1 MDLITGGLVR
11 SLLPRRDPNGHKG
24 TFGRVYVYGGCVGYT
39 GAPVYA
45 GEAAARTGSGLVF
58 VGVPEDVYP
67 IVAARCAVS
76 MVHPLPRPYAALLE
90 RIQSCDAA
98 LIGPGLGRAAETEE
112 TVLRLLRDLPGPVVL
127 DADGINAVAAHMDIL
142 EGRRDQGRVTVLT
155 PHEGEFARLG
165 GGLVP
170 GSTSPGQRERAAAAF
185 ARRYGCVLVL
195 KGPGTVVAAP
205 DGRTLVN
212 TTGNCGMAKG
222 GSGDMLAGMLLS
234 LVGQGAAAF
243 NAAVCAVWLHGRA
256 GDLCA
261 RELSE
266 YAMTPPDMIERLP
279 AIFKELEH

>member
-1 MDLITGGLVR
+1 MASITRELVR
-11 SLLPRRDPNGHKG
+11 ALLPRRAPTGHKG
-24 TFGRVYVYGGCVGYT
+24 TFGRVYIYGGCVGYT

-58 VGVPEDVYP
+58 VGVPEEVYP
-67 IVAARCAVS
+67 IVAVRCGVS
-76 MVHPLPRPYAALLE
+76 MVHPIPTPYPALLE
-90 RIQSCDAA
+90 RVRGCDAA
-98 LIGPGLGRAAETEE
+98 LIGPGLGRAAATEE
-112 TVLRLLRDLPGPVVL
+112 TVLALLRDLPGPVVL
-127 DADGINAVAAHMDIL
+127 DADGINAAAAHMDVL

-170 GSTSPGQRERAAAAF
+170 GGATPAQREDAAAVF
-185 ARRYGCVLVL
+185 AARYGCVLVL

-212 TTGNCGMAKG
+212 TTGNCGMARG

-234 LVGQGAAAF
+234 LIGQGAGAF
-243 NAAVCAVWLHGRA
+243 DAAVCAVWLHGRA

-261 RELSE
+261 RELTE

-279 AIFKELEH
+279 AVFKELED

>member
-1 MDLITGGLVR
+1 MKPITQELVR
-11 SLLPRRDPNGHKG
+11 ALLPARAPDGHKG
-24 TFGRVYVYGGCVGYT
+24 TFGKVYICGGCTGYT

-45 GEAAARTGSGLVF
+45 GEAAARTGCGLVF

-76 MVHPLPRPYAALLE
+76 MVHPLPAAYPALLE
-90 RIQSCDAA
+90 RVRACNAA
-98 LIGPGLGRAAETEE
+98 LIGPGLGRAAETEK
-112 TVLRLLRDLPGPVVL
+112 TVLALLRDLPGPVVL
-127 DADGINAVAAHMDIL
+127 DADGINAAAAHMDVL
-142 EGRRDQGRVTVLT
+142 EGRRDLHRVTVLT

-165 GGLVP
+165 GGLAP
-170 GSTSPGQRERAAAAF
+170 GSASPEQRVQAAAAF
-185 ARRYGCVLVL
+185 AQRYGCVLVL

-222 GSGDMLAGMLLS
+222 GSGDLLAGMVLS
-234 LVGQGAAAF
+234 LIGQGAAAF
-243 NAAVCAVWLHGRA
+243 DAAACAVWLHGRA

-261 RELSE
+261 QELTC

-279 AIFKELEH
+279 AVFKELEG

>member
-1 MDLITGGLVR
+1 MASITRKLVR
-11 SLLPRRDPNGHKG
+11 ALLPRRAPMGYKG
-24 TFGRVYVYGGCVGYT
+24 TFGRVYIYGGCVGYT

-58 VGVPEDVYP
+58 VGVPEEVYP
-67 IVAARCAVS
+67 IVAVRCGVS
-76 MVHPLPRPYAALLE
+76 MVHPIPTPYPALLE
-90 RIQSCDAA
+90 RVRGCDAA
-98 LIGPGLGRAAETEE
+98 LIGPGLGRAAATEE
-112 TVLRLLRDLPGPVVL
+112 TALALLRDLPGPVVL
-127 DADGINAVAAHMDIL
+127 DADGINAAAAHMDVL

-170 GSTSPGQRERAAAAF
+170 GGATPAQREDAAAVF
-185 ARRYGCVLVL
+185 AARYGCVLVL

-212 TTGNCGMAKG
+212 TTGNCGMARG

-234 LVGQGAAAF
+234 LIGQGAGAF
-243 NAAVCAVWLHGRA
+243 DAAVCAVWLHGRA

-261 RELSE
+261 RELTE

-279 AIFKELEH
+279 AVFKELED